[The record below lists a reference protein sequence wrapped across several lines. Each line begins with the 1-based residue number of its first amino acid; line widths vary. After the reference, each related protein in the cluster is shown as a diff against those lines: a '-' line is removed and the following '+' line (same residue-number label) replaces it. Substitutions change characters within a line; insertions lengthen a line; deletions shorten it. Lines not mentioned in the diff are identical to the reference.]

1 MADFFETV
9 SVPPQH
15 LKHNK
20 QVAIAA
26 AVTLGQSPRDD
37 ILDEIRAMVPQVDWI
52 ERGAL
57 DATDESKLAELA
69 PRDGEFPIITR
80 LRSGRTVLVG
90 EAAIAP
96 LVQKAADEAGRD
108 AAILVVLCSG
118 PLSIRASIPVLV
130 PERILAAMVQAVHP
144 NAPAAIVTPAAE
156 QITAQKARWRSFGVE
171 PIVLPASPYA
181 PEDFAEI
188 GRMARESG
196 ARFIVLD
203 CLGYS
208 MKMKEAVARSS
219 GLPVILARS
228 LVARMTAELL
238 NLR

>member
-1 MADFFETV
+1 
-9 SVPPQH
+9 
-15 LKHNK
+15 
-20 QVAIAA
+20 VAIAA
-26 AVTLGQSPRDD
+26 AITLGQSPRDD
-37 ILDEIRAMVPQVDWI
+37 ILGEIRALVPQVEWI

-69 PRDGEFPIITR
+69 PQNGDFPIITR
-80 LRSGRTVLVG
+80 LRTGRTVLVG
-90 EAAIAP
+90 EAVIAP

-130 PERILAAMVQAVHP
+130 PERILAATVQAVRP
-144 NAPAAIVTPAAE
+144 DAPVAIVTPVVE
-156 QITAQKARWRSFGVE
+156 QITAQEARWRSFGIE
-171 PIVLPASPYA
+171 PVVLPASPYA
-181 PEDFAEI
+181 PADFTKV
-188 GRMARESG
+188 GVSARERG
-196 ARFIVLD
+196 AGLIVLD

-208 MKMKEAVARSS
+208 LNMKEAVARAS